1 MTATILHSTAPTT
14 SPTPAPAP
22 APSASP
28 RTDAVA
34 SAGVRGRAA
43 AGEVVDRD
51 LASVA
56 ATDVGNAERFVARH
70 AARVR
75 FCHTRGSWLLWDGT
89 RWKPDDTEQVLGL
102 ATDTVRGVYR
112 EAATLGQGRE
122 ELAKHAVRSERAE
135 RLTAMLRLARAHPE
149 IAATAAVFDRD
160 PWLLNL
166 ANGSLHLPTGQ
177 LRPHDPADLLTL
189 RSDIHYDPQASCPR
203 WEAFLTQVLVEPA
216 VVGYVR
222 QLFSYAL
229 SGTVS
234 DQALYLLYGDGA
246 NGKTTLLNVLLALA
260 GEYGRQ
266 ASPDLLLADRHDT
279 HPTVLAELEGARPV
293 VAAEVNEH
301 RRFDEAVV
309 KQLTGADRITAR
321 RMRQDHHTFAPT
333 HTLLLAV
340 NHLPDIRARDHG
352 TWRRIRPIAF
362 PTRITA
368 DRRDPNLAQ
377 RLTAELPGILT
388 WATTA
393 TGWHT
398 TGQLA
403 VPTAIERARDRYR
416 TDTDPLDGFL
426 THACRLDP
434 AATTPA
440 RVLYQAYLDWH
451 RDHGEHQQLSR
462 RGFGMA
468 LTRRGLTTSK
478 SGTIHWHGIT
488 TS

>member
-1 MTATILHSTAPTT
+1 MTATTLHTTAP

-22 APSASP
+22 TVSARAAAVP
-28 RTDAVA
+28 R
-34 SAGVRGRAA
+34 SGVDGRAA
-43 AGEVVDRD
+43 SGEVVDRR

-56 ATDVGNAERFVARH
+56 ATDVGNAQRFAARH

-75 FCHTRGSWLLWDGT
+75 FCHTRGAWLLWDGT
-89 RWKPDDTEQVLGL
+89 RWKPDDTEQVLTL
-102 ATDTVRGVYR
+102 ATDTVRGIYR

-166 ANGSLHLPTGQ
+166 ANGTLHLPTRQ
-177 LRPHDPADLLTL
+177 LRPHDPDDLLTL
-189 RSDIHYDPQASCPR
+189 RSDIPYDPHATCPR
-203 WEAFLTQVLVEPA
+203 WEAFLNQVLIEPA

-222 QLFSYAL
+222 QLFAYAL

-309 KQLTGADRITAR
+309 KQLTGSDRITAR
-321 RMRQDHHTFAPT
+321 RMRQDPHTFAPT

-368 DRRDPNLAQ
+368 ERRDPNLAE
-377 RLTAELPGILT
+377 RLTEELPGILT
-388 WATTA
+388 WATAA

-398 TGQLA
+398 SGQLA
-403 VPTAIERARDRYR
+403 VPAAVERARDRYR

-426 THACRLDP
+426 TDACRLDP
-434 AATTPA
+434 IATTPA

-451 RDHGEHQQLSR
+451 RHHGEHQQLSGR
-462 RGFGMA
+462 AFGLA
-468 LTRRGLTTSK
+468 LARRGLTKSK
-478 SGTIHWHGIT
+478 SGTIRWHGIT
-488 TS
+488 TTS